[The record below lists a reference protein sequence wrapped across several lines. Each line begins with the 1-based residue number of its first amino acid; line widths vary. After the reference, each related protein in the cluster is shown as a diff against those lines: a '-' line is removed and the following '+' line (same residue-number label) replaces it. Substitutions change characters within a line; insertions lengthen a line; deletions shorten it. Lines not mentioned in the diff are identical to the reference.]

1 MNDRVDTRP
10 YRQKTS
16 VKDQGYRESRHKKL
30 EAKTCIIFLI
40 VNIFTIRRNILSKLE
55 KFYQCQTLFKS
66 SL

>member
-30 EAKTCIIFLI
+30 EAKTRIIFL
-40 VNIFTIRRNILSKLE
+40 
-55 KFYQCQTLFKS
+55 
-66 SL
+66 